1 MSFHFYITRWRRKG
15 GGGGDIN
22 FEISF
27 FRIVSPCVHIL
38 TRSRR
43 PRLSHIMRLTRL
55 RGRKKPFYFLLFVP
69 FSFFTYLG
77 IRRRRLSPS
86 RHLACLLAVWPFL
99 SLFSAPNIFRSRY
112 IREKIGIRDQI
123 STLRESERTGYK
135 WMGSRGKRPFSL
147 SFSESWG
154 SFWKGKGTPRRRKDI
169 LPLLKPFL

>member
-1 MSFHFYITRWRRKG
+1 MSFHFYITRWRRKGG

-55 RGRKKPFYFLLFVP
+55 RGRKKTFYFLLFVP

-77 IRRRRLSPS
+77 IRRRLRRLWGGYRPVAIL
-86 RHLACLLAVWPFL
+86 HACLQCDLFFL
-99 SLFSAPNIFRSRY
+99 FFRSPTFFALGIH

-147 SFSESWG
+147 VF
-154 SFWKGKGTPRRRKDI
+154 
-169 LPLLKPFL
+169 